1 MDRKLRETAYLGVE
15 IMNSKRQVKK
25 KRTNSSLPFDVTSQV
40 IFLPSEEA
48 PAGYPPQ
55 NSNNG
60 KIASARSA
68 FSFPPPW
75 LPMIHKGG

>member
-55 NSNNG
+55 
-60 KIASARSA
+60 KIAIMEKLQARGAHSV
-68 FSFPPPW
+68 FLPPGS
-75 LPMIHKGG
+75 L